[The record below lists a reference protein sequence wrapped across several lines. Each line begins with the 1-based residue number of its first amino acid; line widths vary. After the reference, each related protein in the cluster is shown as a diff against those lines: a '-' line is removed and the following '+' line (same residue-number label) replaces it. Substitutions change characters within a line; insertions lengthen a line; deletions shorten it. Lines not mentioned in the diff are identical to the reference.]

1 MIFQHLLF
9 RKILIIFVKH
19 NCFIMDT
26 PFIYNKPVTGR
37 HFIGRKAETAILG
50 NLLREGENV
59 VMYEPP
65 KAGKDSLLQQV
76 FFDMK
81 LSTQQFRIASLS
93 LLNIRTINDFCI
105 HLGSSIVKLY
115 GTTPD
120 EYDRLVATHFQGTHF
135 IFDQTVYQDTG
146 NIISLNWDINEED
159 IRSLLS
165 LPYSLARSDGRRLYV
180 CIDDFQNVMLTEDG
194 DRLCRLLQEVFKAR
208 TPEDRAAACYIL
220 YGSQVNA
227 MKEIFEHHKYF
238 YRQVERVALGTID
251 AKDIAESVNR
261 GFLSSGKVV
270 DRALMLGACQLFK
283 SNAFYINTFAAIC
296 DSLSK
301 GYMTEPVLLEA
312 LSQLL
317 SIHEPRFKATMSDL
331 TTFQVSLL
339 RAVIDGHSKFSSAEV
354 IHRYGL
360 NSSANVRRLKDALC
374 KKEILTFDE
383 EDVPH
388 IIDPLFEYWV
398 TKYYFEIKI

>member
-1 MIFQHLLF
+1 
-9 RKILIIFVKH
+9 
-19 NCFIMDT
+19 MDT

-135 IFDQTVYQDTG
+135 IFDQTAYQDTG
-146 NIISLNWDINEED
+146 IPPSPLG
-159 IRSLLS
+159 RPQTVCVHRR
-165 LPYSLARSDGRRLYV
+165 LPERNAHRRRRPPLPPAARSFQGPHPGRPGGCLLHPVRLAGQ
-180 CIDDFQNVMLTEDG
+180 CHERDFRAPQI
-194 DRLCRLLQEVFKAR
+194 LLPPGGKSG
-208 TPEDRAAACYIL
+208 PW
-220 YGSQVNA
+220 
-227 MKEIFEHHKYF
+227 H
-238 YRQVERVALGTID
+238 
-251 AKDIAESVNR
+251 
-261 GFLSSGKVV
+261 LSSGKVV